1 MHHKEGRALG
11 KLRVKNYAEQN
22 KVEKFSKHSNLTK
35 HCKMNSTL
43 TFINPQTAWAREYI
57 F

>member
-1 MHHKEGRALG
+1 MYHKEGRALG
-11 KLRVKNYAEQN
+11 RLRVKNYAEQD

-43 TFINPQTAWAREYI
+43 TFINP
-57 F
+57 